1 MAPFEK
7 AGFPV
12 FSEVAKRY
20 DELVS
25 QRTWENMAC
34 TVTLPD
40 HGVLTVEDA
49 VRRLGL
55 DAAMLRTAREVE
67 PEDLELQQVGAGVV
81 TWSNNPYLDG
91 KEVTDRIGGAGFRHW
106 SLSGDIEGNT
116 TLYASYGESKGQ
128 LQFPEPYWL
137 PFVPWTEQIGPLAPY
152 AERFA
157 AVYDTWSGE
166 PETWSDNPEV
176 SALGT
181 CLAVIELESGVR
193 LDKEISRGPRTYV
206 PMPR

>member
-1 MAPFEK
+1 M
-7 AGFPV
+7 

-20 DELVS
+20 AELV
-25 QRTWENMAC
+25 RRMTWEDLVC

-40 HGVLTVEDA
+40 HGVMTVEDA

-55 DAAMLRTAREVE
+55 DAAILRAAREVE

-81 TWSNNPYLDG
+81 TWSNNPYPDG
-91 KEVTDRIGGAGFRHW
+91 KEVTDRLGGEGFRHW
-106 SLSGDIEGNT
+106 YLGNDIEGNT
-116 TLYASYGESKGQ
+116 TLYASYGESDGQ
-128 LQFPEPYWL
+128 LRFPEPDWL
-137 PFVPWTEQIGPLAPY
+137 PFIAWTEQIGPLAPY
-152 AERFA
+152 AEKFA

-176 SALGT
+176 SVLGT

-193 LDKEISRGPRTYV
+193 LDKEMSRGPRIYV
-206 PMPR
+206 PMPT